1 MTTILDQIL
10 TEWGRFFASDTILSG
25 VVIAVVVSLVAGFIA
40 AAMPGPRGPLHVCS
54 CGWMYRQG
62 GSESDRAFARRQSRH
77 IETCAALVRQP
88 LH

>member
-1 MTTILDQIL
+1 MT
-10 TEWGRFFASDTILSG
+10 
-25 VVIAVVVSLVAGFIA
+25 AVLAVIA
-40 AAMPGPRGPLHVCS
+40 AALTGPTLSSGLLLTAIIVAVVAWLAAVIPGPRGPLHVCS
-54 CGWMYRQG
+54 CGWTYRQG